1 MLVSPVPI
9 FVNNEAA
16 VDSFESNT
24 HSFVIKIWLE
34 ETDER
39 SDTSAWRGHVTHV
52 PSRNRRYVDDLQGIT
67 DFITR
72 YLEQL
77 GADVSGRS
85 SGSIDGLSEGNT
97 QTSYR

>member
-1 MLVSPVPI
+1 M
-9 FVNNEAA
+9 
-16 VDSFESNT
+16 DSFESNT

-39 SDTSAWRGHVTHV
+39 SDSSVWRGHVTHV
-52 PSRNRRYVDDLQGIT
+52 PSRNRRYVDGLQGIT
-67 DFITR
+67 DFITI

-77 GADVSGRS
+77 GADVGGQSTGPR
-85 SGSIDGLSEGNT
+85 DGLSEGDA

>member
-1 MLVSPVPI
+1 M
-9 FVNNEAA
+9 
-16 VDSFESNT
+16 DSFESNT

-77 GADVSGRS
+77 GVDVSGRS
-85 SGSIDGLSEGNT
+85 SGSRDRLSEGNT